1 MVMVVIITTETAAK
15 RDENWRLLSI
25 LKRADYATT
34 DLVAS
39 ENGDRREGVMVVR
52 RIRAATIRVPAYP
65 S

>member
-1 MVMVVIITTETAAK
+1 MVVIITTETAAK

-39 ENGDRREGVMVVR
+39 ENGDRREEVMVVR